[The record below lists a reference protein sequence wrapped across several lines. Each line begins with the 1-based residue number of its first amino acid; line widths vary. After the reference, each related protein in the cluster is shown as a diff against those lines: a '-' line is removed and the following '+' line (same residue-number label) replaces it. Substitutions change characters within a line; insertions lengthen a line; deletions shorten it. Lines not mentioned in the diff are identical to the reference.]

1 MVQHD
6 ETFGAG
12 RKYGFRA
19 RTFVQEILVPTPF
32 GSTRVPAAMGSGLSD
47 FEVPRVDFDE
57 VPQLQH
63 PPSGFVPS

>member
-1 MVQHD
+1 
-6 ETFGAG
+6 
-12 RKYGFRA
+12 
-19 RTFVQEILVPTPF
+19 
-32 GSTRVPAAMGSGLSD
+32 MGSGLSD